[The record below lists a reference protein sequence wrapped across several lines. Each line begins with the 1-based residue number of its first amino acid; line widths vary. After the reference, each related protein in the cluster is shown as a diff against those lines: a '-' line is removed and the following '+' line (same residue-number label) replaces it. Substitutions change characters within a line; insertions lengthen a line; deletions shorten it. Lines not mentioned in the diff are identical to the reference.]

1 MGCHHSYWLS
11 YFSRWLKPPTSRCCF
26 PCKNDKTCCEVTFS
40 HVSEAN
46 LFKSWVSLNHT
57 QIGIWRKHVSRG
69 ERTKRE
75 DQVNWNCCTVICPVA
90 SCHSFEYVVFTFCS
104 QLEGFA
110 GIGLE
115 KRPESL
121 NFSETSCFFWQRC
134 TARYR
139 FGTTHSV
146 WVCSSTSQ
154 GKARTHPSEDF
165 PSS

>member
-1 MGCHHSYWLS
+1 MNELFSISYMGCHHSYWLS

-121 NFSETSCFFWQRC
+121 NFSETSCFFLTEMHCAIQIWDNTLC
-134 TARYR
+134 V
-139 FGTTHSV
+139 SV
-146 WVCSSTSQ
+146 FFYIP
-154 GKARTHPSEDF
+154 R
-165 PSS
+165 